1 MKKCIICNVKLINII
16 YCCESCSCYVCNYC
30 NKEVHSV
37 ILCLM
42 CYYDYEKA
50 VLID

>member
-1 MKKCIICNVKLINII
+1 MEKCIICDIHLNELTY
-16 YCCESCSCYVCNYC
+16 YCECCNCYICNDC

-37 ILCLM
+37 MLCLM
-42 CYYDYEKA
+42 CYYDYEKT

>member
-1 MKKCIICNVKLINII
+1 METCIICDLDEIK
-16 YCCESCSCYVCNYC
+16 YYCESCKCSICIDC

-50 VLID
+50 VLMD

>member
-1 MKKCIICNVKLINII
+1 METCIICDLDEIK
-16 YCCESCSCYVCNYC
+16 YYCESCKCSICNHC